1 MATTKKLKDV
11 TPEEQAL
18 AVASQNMQ
26 IIDETYGDNLPY
38 DAGRIIGEVRF
49 YLQQGML
56 AMLQAG
62 KRLIQLKEHEA
73 HGQFMIYVEER
84 IGIGYKTAQRMMLA
98 AHKFVGDDNKPKW
111 TLVSNMDSITKV
123 YELAMM
129 DDEDLSALEEG
140 GTLAGKTL
148 DDIQRMSPTELRTL
162 LRKEREE
169 RRAEAVAQSEILAK
183 KNERIDELEKA
194 NHKLAS
200 PYSWEPEVERLSVE
214 IDQVWMK
221 GTQMRDM
228 IAHITGRIREA
239 QDAEWNGAQ
248 YRLTEKLRSTVAEV
262 LAELDAFGTYL
273 GQGYIPNKLT
283 YQLMDTRTRHDLLRQ
298 EFQSQFAVINAIGT
312 AVEDEDDGEII

>member
-38 DAGRIIGEVRF
+38 DPGRLVGEVRF
-49 YLQQGML
+49 YLHQGVM
-56 AMLQAG
+56 AMLEAG
-62 KRLIQLKEHEA
+62 RRLILLKEHEA
-73 HGQFMIYVEER
+73 HGNFMTCLEQ
-84 IGIGYKTAQRMMLA
+84 IGISHEVARNMMRS
-98 AHKFVGDDNKPKW
+98 AHKFLNGSGEPKSK
-111 TLVSNMDSITKV
+111 LVWNLDSITKV

-221 GTQMRDM
+221 GAQMRDM